1 MSTSS
6 IHNTQ
11 GEPSGFDVVINQLS
25 KKSDSQDSGF
35 RSTSR
40 ERLRSDSRS
49 PHRAAQRVLQG
60 NNTPLLQGT
69 HAERMRT
76 YENAGQRSHGLS
88 SPSTSSSGYQNYKP
102 TSAAPLKAVV
112 APTVYH
118 EKQEVTS
125 FSMVE
130 LSSRNNNNDILK
142 DNNLTHYH
150 SVEDIPGELD
160 GLSVSQ
166 VCECLSLLNMEGY
179 IQEFRRQQID
189 GNLLKGLNESVLQR
203 EFCFTEFNASKL
215 MRFVRGWRPRFS

>member
-1 MSTSS
+1 
-6 IHNTQ
+6 
-11 GEPSGFDVVINQLS
+11 
-25 KKSDSQDSGF
+25 
-35 RSTSR
+35 
-40 ERLRSDSRS
+40 
-49 PHRAAQRVLQG
+49 
-60 NNTPLLQGT
+60 
-69 HAERMRT
+69 MRT

-88 SPSTSSSGYQNYKP
+88 SFSGYQNHHNKP

-203 EFCFTEFNASKL
+203 EFSFTEFNASKL